1 MHRPL
6 AALAVAAL
14 TALAAAAVTRAGD
27 EPARHVRHI
36 VIAHPGHPGAAEEL
50 PDPAQIPGDHLKI
63 DDLDT
68 LAVGESRS
76 YTTEGGSEVTIT
88 RLEGDGN
95 RYKLGAG
102 GSEIEIGGAAR
113 EMALPGNGA
122 EKRIVIR
129 HAVKSKDGDEL
140 IEEEQT
146 IGDADGPAGPIAD
159 LLVVEGGPPP
169 LVVEIVG
176 DRDGKA
182 TRQVIVLRT
191 VEKHIE
197 R

>member
-1 MHRPL
+1 MHRSL
-6 AALAVAAL
+6 AALAVTTI
-14 TALAAAAVTRAGD
+14 TALAAVAVARAGD
-27 EPARHVRHI
+27 EPARHVRRI
-36 VIAHPGHPGAAEEL
+36 VVAHDAHAGTPEAL
-50 PDPAQIPGDHLKI
+50 PDPAQIPGDHLKV

-76 YTTEGGSEVTIT
+76 YTTEGGAEVTIT
-88 RLEGDGN
+88 RLEGEGN

-102 GSEIEIGGAAR
+102 GSEIEIGGEPR
-113 EMALPGNGA
+113 EMALPGNGV

-129 HAVKSKDGDEL
+129 HAVTSKDGGEV

-146 IGDADGPAGPIAD
+146 IGGPGGAGGPIAD
-159 LLVVEGGPPP
+159 LLVVEDGPPP
-169 LVVEIVG
+169 VVIEIVG
-176 DRDGKA
+176 DEDGKA

-191 VEKHIE
+191 VEKHVE